1 MSITN
6 SSGWGQ
12 RDEFL
17 TESPGAASDGSG
29 GGLMSVWEATRSEKL
44 NALGTSPGENK
55 SSFGIPNA
63 VVGNGSWAIN
73 HTDDEFLAGINARG
87 TFVDSTSKPL
97 SGTAT
102 VSTSGGQQVGSKS
115 TTGSFVL
122 NLGVP
127 LGVDSGSDVPGEQ
140 YDFRWSP
147 NISGINFSQDNIPV
161 VYSAGVVKYGLLKGT
176 ITDFNGDPAPNIA
189 VIGPGSAAVTDEN
202 GDYNLIGPGGTTE
215 TVETLRQTA
224 SKSITFNNNSVT
236 VRDFQFPQL
245 TIRVLD
251 AEYRPVSGAP
261 VDIDDVTYYTDDGG
275 KVQIPDAGVKEHD
288 VTVMGEFSNT
298 FDVSSSGQ
306 EFVFTLGPPD
316 SFGDFPD
323 TQGLGGIEIEVTD
336 AKTGVPVVN
345 VAAEELT
352 SGTKADA
359 NNGGIIRLLVTETGS
374 EVEVQIAR
382 DHNRYRQKTITAT
395 IPEGTM
401 LDRSIRLE
409 RVKTIGNR
417 QG

>member
-6 SSGWGQ
+6 NDFGISGEWTPEDPG
-12 RDEFL
+12 
-17 TESPGAASDGSG
+17 GAAEGVG
-29 GGLMSVWEATRSEKL
+29 GGIMPIWEATRTQKL
-44 NALGTSPGENK
+44 NQLATAAFTNAASYSVPDAVVSTSGG
-55 SSFGIPNA
+55 FGIE
-63 VVGNGSWAIN
+63 GNY
-73 HTDDEFLAGINARG
+73 LCGISARG
-87 TFVDSTSKPL
+87 TVVDADSTPL

-102 VSTSGGQQVGSKS
+102 IESSDGRTLTSSQE
-115 TTGSFVL
+115 TGDFTI
-122 NLGVP
+122 NAGVP
-127 LGVDSGSDVPGEQ
+127 TGVRSGADITGVT
-140 YDFRWSP
+140 YTFRFSP
-147 NISGINFSQDNIPV
+147 NASGLSFTEDDIPV
-161 VYSAGVVKYGLLKGT
+161 RYSAGVVKYGLMEGT
-176 ITDFNGDPAPNIA
+176 ITDFNGDPVPNIA
-189 VIGPGSAAVTDEN
+189 VIGPGAAAITDEN
-202 GDYNLIGPGGTTE
+202 GDYNLIGPGGATE

-224 SKSITFNNNSVT
+224 SKSITFNQDSVT

-251 AEYRPVSGAP
+251 AEYRPVSGTP
-261 VDIDDVTYYTDDGG
+261 VDIDGVTYYTDGGG
-275 KVQIPDAGVKEHD
+275 KVQIPDAGVREHD
-288 VTVMGEFSNT
+288 VTVMGKFNNT

-316 SFGDFPD
+316 SFNDFPD

-359 NNGGIIRLLVTETGS
+359 NNAGIIRLLVTETGS

-382 DHNRYRQKTITAT
+382 NHNRYRQKTITAT

-417 QG
+417 Q